1 MKKNDIRNDMKR
13 RLAKIEHD
21 EYLEL
26 SGCIKEKFLK
36 EGINKKSHTIGMT
49 ISNFPEVDT
58 KELIQALWNLGK
70 QVVVPRCNSKERTM
84 QFYLLEDFNDLENV
98 YMNLW
103 EPKVENSIF
112 VPKDEIDLLVV
123 PGIVYSINGYRIG
136 YGGGY
141 FDRYLVNYK
150 GDTVS
155 LAFNCQI
162 TESVPTDVFDLPIN
176 RIITEDQLIN
186 CEEYRKAGAHN
197 EDCL

>member
-1 MKKNDIRNDMKR
+1 MKKSEIRNDMKR
-13 RLAKIEHD
+13 RLANIEHD

-26 SGCIKEKFLK
+26 SGCIKERFLN
-36 EGINKKSHTIGMT
+36 EGINKKSNTVGLT
-49 ISNFPEVDT
+49 ISNFPEADT
-58 KELIQALWNLGK
+58 KEIIQALWNLGK
-70 QVVVPRCNSKERTM
+70 QVVVPRCNPKERTM
-84 QFYLLEDFNDLENV
+84 QFYLLEHFNDLENV

-103 EPKVENSIF
+103 EPKEESSTF
-112 VPKDEIDLLVV
+112 VAKDDIDLLVV
-123 PGIVYSINGYRIG
+123 PGIVYSISGYRIG

-162 TESVPTDVFDLPIN
+162 TESVPTDVYDLPVN

-186 CEEYRKAGAHN
+186 CEEYRKAG
-197 EDCL
+197 EQK

>member
-1 MKKNDIRNDMKR
+1 MRKHDIRNDMKR

-21 EYLEL
+21 EYIAL
-26 SGCIKEKFLK
+26 SQCIKERFLK
-36 EGINKKSHTIGMT
+36 EGINKKSNTVGLT

-70 QVVVPRCNSKERTM
+70 QVAVPRCDSKERTM

-103 EPKVENSIF
+103 EPKVENSII
-112 VPKDEIDLLVV
+112 VAKDAIDLLIV
-123 PGIVYSINGYRIG
+123 PGIVYSISGYRIG

-162 TESVPTDVFDLPIN
+162 MESVPTDVYDLPVN

-186 CEEYRKAGAHN
+186 CEEYRKAGAN
-197 EDCL
+197 DENCL